1 MISFL
6 PVNICHFNKMLF
18 NKKTY
23 HFYFIS
29 IVLFYCLH
37 YFGWKCQQLLSAL
50 VHFIKV
56 SDITLISETFSYLSH
71 VTFPY
76 FTSAAWILWKLVSAT
91 GYFFKGNCNI
101 SQFRTHNLK
110 FLKRLYC
117 KNKSNF
123 FYTITF
129 WFHGRNEMLTE
140 KEQLAFIRDYTRTF
154 TVRLGWI
161 WASVLLVQ
169 HQFKRCFAEVK
180 NCGTTLFL
188 WMF

>member
-37 YFGWKCQQLLSAL
+37 YFGWKCQQQLSAL
-50 VHFIKV
+50 M
-56 SDITLISETFSYLSH
+56 
-71 VTFPY
+71 
-76 FTSAAWILWKLVSAT
+76 FTSSKSVTLRWFQKPLVTSAMLH
-91 GYFFKGNCNI
+91 FHI
-101 SQFRTHNLK
+101 SHPLPEFYGSLFPPQDIFLKVIATSHNLK
-110 FLKRLYC
+110 
-117 KNKSNF
+117 NKIQF

-154 TVRLGWI
+154 TVHLGWI
-161 WASVLLVQ
+161 RASVLLVQ

>member
-1 MISFL
+1 
-6 PVNICHFNKMLF
+6 MLF

-50 VHFIKV
+50 M
-56 SDITLISETFSYLSH
+56 
-71 VTFPY
+71 
-76 FTSAAWILWKLVSAT
+76 FTSSKSVTLRWFQKPLVTSAMLHFHNSHPLPEFY
-91 GYFFKGNCNI
+91 GSLFPPQNI
-101 SQFRTHNLK
+101 FLKVIATSHNLELTTWNSWNVCIARTK
-110 FLKRLYC
+110 F
-117 KNKSNF
+117 NF

-169 HQFKRCFAEVK
+169 FKRCFAEVK

>member
-6 PVNICHFNKMLF
+6 PVNICHFKMLF

-29 IVLFYCLH
+29 IVLYCLH
-37 YFGWKCQQLLSAL
+37 YFGWKCQQQLSAL

-76 FTSAAWILWKLVSAT
+76 FTSTAWILWKLVSAT

-110 FLKRLYC
+110 FLKRLHC
-117 KNKSNF
+117 KNKIHFFLYNNLLISWQKWNAYWKRATGFHQRLHSNLYCTPGMDLSF
-123 FYTITF
+123 CTISSTS
-129 WFHGRNEMLTE
+129 
-140 KEQLAFIRDYTRTF
+140 I
-154 TVRLGWI
+154 
-161 WASVLLVQ
+161 
-169 HQFKRCFAEVK
+169 
-180 NCGTTLFL
+180 
-188 WMF
+188 

>member
-1 MISFL
+1 MSAA
-6 PVNICHFNKMLF
+6 VV
-18 NKKTY
+18 
-23 HFYFIS
+23 S
-29 IVLFYCLH
+29 IN
-37 YFGWKCQQLLSAL
+37 

-71 VTFPY
+71 VTFHISHPLPEFY
-76 FTSAAWILWKLVSAT
+76 GSSFPPQNI
-91 GYFFKGNCNI
+91 FFKGNCNI

-110 FLKRLYC
+110 FLKCLYC
-117 KNKSNF
+117 KNKIQF

-169 HQFKRCFAEVK
+169 FKRCFAEV